1 MTTFQI
7 IWTLLAFGIFV
18 GIVIW
23 AYSGRQKDRFDE
35 AANLPLDDDGEID
48 SRVDRENSNG

>member
-23 AYSGRQKDRFDE
+23 AYSSRQKDRFDE
-35 AANLPLDDDGEID
+35 AAKLPLDDDGEID

>member
-23 AYSGRQKDRFDE
+23 AYSARQKDRFDE
-35 AANLPLDDDGEID
+35 AANLPLNDDRETN